1 MEETTKDLL
10 IAVVTKEAAE
20 EEKAK
25 GLVMNMK
32 KDNIAHIR
40 KA

>member
-1 MEETTKDLL
+1 
-10 IAVVTKEAAE
+10 VVTKEAE

-25 GLVMNMK
+25 GLLMK
-32 KDNIAHIR
+32 MEKDNIVHIR